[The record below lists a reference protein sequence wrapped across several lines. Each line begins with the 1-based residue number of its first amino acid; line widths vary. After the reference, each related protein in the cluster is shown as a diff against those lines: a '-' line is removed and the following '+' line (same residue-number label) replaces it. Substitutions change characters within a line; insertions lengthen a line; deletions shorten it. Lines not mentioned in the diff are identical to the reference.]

1 MERTKALAALQD
13 AADLCKM
20 VEEMMAPGMAERLP
34 STQAGIRVAIR
45 NVRESI
51 VTARDSLARDLV
63 AAARAARAEPSVNT
77 ASAAVEEDVELRRPE
92 VMAPAQKPISHDA
105 LFSSGTRVLGRN
117 DLRSTVEKLV
127 EK

>member
-34 STQAGIRVAIR
+34 STQAGIRVAVR

-63 AAARAARAEPSVNT
+63 AAARAARAESIGT
-77 ASAAVEEDVELRRPE
+77 ASATVEEDAELRKPE
-92 VMAPAQKPISHDA
+92 VIAPAQKPISHEA